1 MMDPFQFIGGGALML
16 VLVVAAWRSVRRQRP
31 RPFDLGVVSDE
42 WKAQLWLRRDDPARE
57 P

>member
-1 MMDPFQFIGGGALML
+1 MMETFQFIGGGALL
-16 VLVVAAWRSVRRQRP
+16 GVLVFVVRRALRVRRP
-31 RPFDLGVVSDE
+31 RPFDLGRVSDQ

>member
-1 MMDPFQFIGGGALML
+1 MTDAFQFIGGGVLLM
-16 VLVVAAWRSVRRQRP
+16 VLMFAAPRASRSQRA
-31 RPFDLGVVSDE
+31 RAFDLGRVSDE

>member
-1 MMDPFQFIGGGALML
+1 MMETFQFIGGGALL
-16 VLVVAAWRSVRRQRP
+16 VVLVFAVRRTVRVP
-31 RPFDLGVVSDE
+31 RHRPFDLGRVSDQ

>member
-1 MMDPFQFIGGGALML
+1 MMEAFQFIVGGALL
-16 VLVVAAWRSVRRQRP
+16 VVLVFAVRRASRVQPP
-31 RPFDLGVVSDE
+31 RTFDLGCVSDQ

>member
-1 MMDPFQFIGGGALML
+1 MMEAFQFIGGGALL
-16 VLVVAAWRSVRRQRP
+16 VALVFAVRRASRVRRP
-31 RPFDLGVVSDE
+31 RAFDLGCVSDQ